1 MLIRQIRLKVTLRLT
16 VTELNPYFF
25 FVLLSVVFPFLFVFG
40 QNQNLDIASFLRF
53 FYCCFF
59 FVCFFSILVP
69 FLFALVKTNM
79 TLPPFF
85 FVFFVFALLLVVF

>member
-1 MLIRQIRLKVTLRLT
+1 MLIRQIRLKVTLRST

-25 FVLLSVVFPFLFVFG
+25 CSAFSGFP
-40 QNQNLDIASFLRF
+40 I
-53 FYCCFF
+53 
-59 FVCFFSILVP
+59 FVCFWPKPKFGYRFIFTFFLLLLLFCLFFSILVP